1 MTSPT
6 PEVRTAAGTIEITW
20 ATQRVMASVS
30 RMHSSKE
37 GAVTAEVAFRRIREN
52 GSTGHLEIC
61 SLNLLSS
68 PTKASLAKKLD
79 LACDLEPTGTGWA
92 TIIEQMAVLA
102 LKHLRQGE
110 PLQDLSTELPSHPPV
125 FMLEPLLERGQATL
139 FYGLAGTGKS
149 YLAMMLGITV
159 ALPYPENKLGLWPG
173 TKPVPVLYL
182 DWETSYDALQWR
194 LHKIQTGMGLGK
206 INLSYRRC
214 SMPLASDME
223 AISAAVIKTGA
234 QLVIVDSVGVACDGD
249 LNKPEVALDMY
260 RALRHLGEGVTS
272 LLIGHTAK
280 GTLTDPKGQKSP
292 FGSAY
297 FENQARKVFE
307 LRADRETGDDTIEV
321 AIFDKKVN
329 EAAKA
334 KPWGLTITFG
344 EDTVAFK
351 RTEVASMGKLSEGLS
366 YTQRILHLLKVNG
379 KTEMLDI
386 VAMLGLDREQVSPAL
401 TRMKQRGQIVK
412 LGEEY
417 ALAAHE

>member
-1 MTSPT
+1 VSVT

-20 ATQRVMASVS
+20 TEQRVMASVT

-37 GAVTAEVAFRRIREN
+37 GAVTAEVAFRRVREG
-52 GSTGHLEIC
+52 GSLGHLEIC

-68 PTKASLAKKLD
+68 PTKATLAKKLNG
-79 LACDLEPTGTGWA
+79 LCDLEAMGTSWT
-92 TIIEQMAVLA
+92 TIIEQMAVLS
-102 LKHLRQGE
+102 LKHLRQGD
-110 PLQDLSTELPSHPPV
+110 PLQNLSTELPSHPPV
-125 FMLEPLLERGQATL
+125 FLLDPLLERGQSTL

-149 YLAMMLGITV
+149 YLAMMLAITV
-159 ALPYPENKLGLWPG
+159 ALPYVDNHLGLWPG
-173 TKPVPVLYL
+173 EVAKPVLYL

-194 LHKIQTGMGLGK
+194 LHKIQSGMGLGK

-214 SMPLASDME
+214 SLPLASDME

-234 QLVIVDSVGVACDGD
+234 KLVIVDSVGVACDGD

-260 RALRHLGEGVTS
+260 RALRHLGEDVTS

-280 GTLTDPKGQKSP
+280 GTLTDPKGQKTP

-307 LRADRETGDDTIEV
+307 LRADRDTGDDTIEV

-334 KPWGLTITFG
+334 KPWGLTIDFG
-344 EDTVAFK
+344 EETVSFK
-351 RTEVASMGKLSEGLS
+351 RTDVASMGKLSEGLS

-379 KTEMLDI
+379 KTNIMEI
-386 VAMLGLDREQVSPAL
+386 IQMLGLDREQVSPAL
-401 TRMKQRGQIVK
+401 TRMKQRGQVVK